1 MTRKAETATYVYTN
15 VNNER
20 VVAEV
25 EIVEEESPLILTIRF
40 TSGDRTPFVWVVGEV
55 HRH

>member
-1 MTRKAETATYVYTN
+1 
-15 VNNER
+15 
-20 VVAEV
+20 VAEV

-40 TSGDRTPFVWVVGEV
+40 TSGDRTPFVQVVGEV